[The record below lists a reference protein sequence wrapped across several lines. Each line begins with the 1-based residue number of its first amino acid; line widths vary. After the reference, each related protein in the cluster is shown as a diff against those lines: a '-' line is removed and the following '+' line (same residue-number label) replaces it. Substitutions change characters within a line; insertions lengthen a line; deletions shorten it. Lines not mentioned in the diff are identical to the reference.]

1 MVHFSLIHYLY
12 EVKEKQK
19 KRLKKKKMEKQAVD
33 Y

>member
-12 EVKEKQK
+12 EVKENDK
-19 KRLKKKKMEKQAVD
+19 KDEKKEKQAVD